1 MRLKHNRALILI
13 AAVTLAVAVGVYRTG
28 ERVAS
33 PAALSARR
41 APSDRAIV
49 VDQQSL
55 LTAEELLRL
64 PTTADERVF
73 AEDALRIADNEMDLA
88 FAAAVRRI
96 ANQPRARSDTAKEAD
111 ARLQEALTALAADK
125 AQVALLTA
133 LVAKAD
139 VAKAEL
145 LNDRLNLQV
154 AQAALHQDEADDARQ
169 DLRRAG
175 GDPQGRMEDMIAE
188 HDAASRSSD
197 SVRVVVMDARRTRGL
212 VDHVQALQA
221 LYAKEDQLKLARAQA
236 DSLAVAFKQRH
247 DRVAERAAA
256 RQRDSSAA
264 RLSHD
269 SVEALVVAA
278 QRLARDEKAR
288 AMLDQRIDN
297 QYRLADVYSG
307 WIGVMRVH
315 ERAAINGVLRSVLL
329 ILLIVFFS
337 MLLTR
342 VIEHQLDARSMRP
355 QTSHL
360 VARVSLQVVAVIFIT
375 LVIFGPPD
383 NVGTMLGLA
392 GAGLTVAL
400 KDFIL
405 GFMGWFV
412 IVGRNGIQIGD
423 LVEINGVTGEAVDI
437 GMFRT
442 ELLETGHW
450 TESGHPTG
458 RRVSFNN
465 SFAIEGHYFNFS
477 ASGGWLWDD
486 VRIIV
491 PAGRDPYAI
500 SEALKKQVDE
510 ATAASAAEVDARLR
524 VSRGSK
530 TPGAPTV
537 QANVA
542 MKPIAGGVEIMVQ
555 YVTRVTERE
564 ELRGTLYRTAVDM
577 LGTVAEPARGDD

>member
-1 MRLKHNRALILI
+1 MSFKHNRALILI
-13 AAVTLAVAVGVYRTG
+13 AAVSLAVAVGVYRTG
-28 ERVAS
+28 EQ
-33 PAALSARR
+33 PAPTSARSARR

-55 LTAEELLRL
+55 VTAEQLLRL

-96 ANQPRARSDTAKEAD
+96 ANQPRARSDTAREAD
-111 ARLQEALTALAADK
+111 ARLQEALKALAADK
-125 AQVALLTA
+125 AQVAILTA

-139 VAKAEL
+139 VAQAEL

-175 GDPQGRMEDMIAE
+175 GDPQGRMEDMIEE

-197 SVRVVVMDARRTRGL
+197 SVRVVVTGAVQTRGL

-221 LYAKEDQLKLARAQA
+221 LYSREDQLKKARAQA
-236 DSLAVAFKQRH
+236 DSLALVFKQRH

-256 RQRDSSAA
+256 RQRDSTAA

-278 QRLARDEKAR
+278 QRLARDGKIR

-297 QYRLADVYSG
+297 QHRLADTYTG
-307 WIGVMRVH
+307 WIGVMRAH
-315 ERAAINGVLRSVLL
+315 ERAAINRVLRSLLL
-329 ILLIVFFS
+329 ILVIVLVS
-337 MLLTR
+337 MLVTR
-342 VIEHQLDARSMRP
+342 WIEHQLDAKAMRP

-360 VARVSLQVVAVIFIT
+360 VARVSLQVIAVLMIA

-383 NVGTMLGLA
+383 NIGTMIGLA

-412 IVGRNGIQIGD
+412 LVGRNGIRIGD
-423 LVEINGVTGEAVDI
+423 LVEINRVTGEVVDI

-442 ELLETGHW
+442 ELLEMGHW

-500 SEALKKQVDE
+500 AEALKKQVEE
-510 ATAASAAEVDARLR
+510 ATVASASDADARLR
-524 VSRGSK
+524 AVRGSGK
-530 TPGAPTV
+530 AGAPTV
-537 QANVA
+537 QTSVG
-542 MKPIAGGVEIMVQ
+542 MKPIAGGVEITVQ

-564 ELRGTLYRTAVDM
+564 ELRGKLYRTAVDM
-577 LGTVAEPARGDD
+577 LGVVAG

>member
-1 MRLKHNRALILI
+1 MSFKHNRALILI
-13 AAVTLAVAVGVYRTG
+13 AAVSLAVAVGVYRTG
-28 ERVAS
+28 EQ
-33 PAALSARR
+33 PAPTSARSARR

-55 LTAEELLRL
+55 VTAEQLLRL

-96 ANQPRARSDTAKEAD
+96 ANQPRARSDTAREAD
-111 ARLQEALTALAADK
+111 ARLQEALKALAADK
-125 AQVALLTA
+125 AQVAILTA

-139 VAKAEL
+139 VAQAEL

-175 GDPQGRMEDMIAE
+175 GDPQGRMEDMIEE

-197 SVRVVVMDARRTRGL
+197 SVRVVVTGAVQTRGL

-221 LYAKEDQLKLARAQA
+221 LYSREDQLKKARAQA
-236 DSLAVAFKQRH
+236 DSLALVFKQRH

-256 RQRDSSAA
+256 RQRDSTAA

-278 QRLARDEKAR
+278 QRQARDGQIR

-297 QYRLADVYSG
+297 QHRLADTYTG
-307 WIGVMRVH
+307 WIGVMRAH
-315 ERAAINGVLRSVLL
+315 ERAAINRVLRSLLL
-329 ILLIVFFS
+329 ILVIVLVS
-337 MLLTR
+337 MLVTR
-342 VIEHQLDARSMRP
+342 WIEHQLDAKAMRP

-360 VARVSLQVVAVIFIT
+360 VARVSLQVIAVLMIA

-383 NVGTMLGLA
+383 NIGTMIGLA

-412 IVGRNGIQIGD
+412 LVGRNGIRIGD
-423 LVEINGVTGEAVDI
+423 LVEINRVTGEVVDI

-442 ELLETGHW
+442 ELLEMGHW

-500 SEALKKQVDE
+500 AEALKKQVEE
-510 ATAASAAEVDARLR
+510 ATVASASDADARLR
-524 VSRGSK
+524 AVRGSGK
-530 TPGAPTV
+530 AGAPTV
-537 QANVA
+537 QTSVG
-542 MKPIAGGVEIMVQ
+542 MKPISGGVEITVQ

-564 ELRGTLYRTAVDM
+564 ELRGKLYRTAVDM
-577 LGTVAEPARGDD
+577 LGVVAG